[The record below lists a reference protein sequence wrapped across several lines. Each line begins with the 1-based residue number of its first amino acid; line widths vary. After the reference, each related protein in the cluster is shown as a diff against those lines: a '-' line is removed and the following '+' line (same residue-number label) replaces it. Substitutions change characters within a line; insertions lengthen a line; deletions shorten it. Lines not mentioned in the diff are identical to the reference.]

1 LERSAKLAFQQ
12 LSSFR
17 FVQMCRPQEWEMLE
31 LKNKNK
37 RRTPLLLLLLYFI
50 ISV

>member
-1 LERSAKLAFQQ
+1 LERSAKLFFEQ

-17 FVQMCRPQEWEMLE
+17 FVQMCRPQEWEMWE
-31 LKNKNK
+31 FKNKNK
-37 RRTPLLLLLLYFI
+37 WRTPLLLLYFI